1 MNYYHELN
9 KLIRFYEGIK
19 AFQKNAEEFLTK
31 NNDDNDKNIELRLN
45 LLKSYYINGDFE
57 AIKNHLDNFKNTYD
71 IYNKINEFKLIFRN
85 NIAVNNINNTEDT
98 KDIVGAN
105 NINYIKNING
115 VNRIDNINIDY
126 NISEFINSITSEYYN
141 IIIISYEYLT
151 SIDKNYINEIILTYI
166 EIFRNIDAIADK
178 NYYKF
183 NYTSFLFDLC
193 KYLYEFKEYE
203 KLAFFY
209 NIMNFSKKISDEFN
223 LNKFMHY
230 SLNRDKKNRDKHL
243 NLKNKNKK
251 SENKNKNGDKNENEF
266 KYQYKNEN
274 ENGNEN
280 GVISSTFEEFDE
292 IDEIGNVNYSDNSNV
307 EENKAYNYMNS
318 RFFDILNLWEIRTN
332 NYYTKDEIFF
342 MSALFITNEYIP
354 ALINISN
361 YNDYDYICD
370 INSKDKNNI
379 KNNNCLNLNLNNNN
393 KGKGNSNFINRNLIY
408 YNDNYF
414 DGNENIYK
422 NNDIANIIK
431 ISYSNALKFFKK
443 AIEFNSCN
451 PNYYYEYA
459 ECLKKSGKAK
469 DAETFFK
476 KAFESTL

>member
-1 MNYYHELN
+1 MNYYYELN

-19 AFQKNAEEFLTK
+19 AFQKNAEKFLTK
-31 NNDDNDKNIELRLN
+31 NNDDNDKNIELRSN

-57 AIKNHLDNFKNTYD
+57 AIKNHIDNFKKTYD
-71 IYNKINEFKLIFRN
+71 IYNKINEFKSVFKN
-85 NIAVNNINNTEDT
+85 NIAVNNTNNTEDA
-98 KDIVGAN
+98 KDIAGTV
-105 NINYIKNING
+105 NINYIKNINS

-126 NISEFINSITSEYYN
+126 NINEFINSITSEYYN
-141 IIIISYEYLT
+141 IIIMSYEYLT
-151 SIDKNYINEIILTYI
+151 SIDKNYVNEIILTYV
-166 EIFRNIDAIADK
+166 EIFRHIDAITDK

-209 NIMNFSKKISDEFN
+209 NLMNFSKKISDEFN
-223 LNKFMHY
+223 LNKFTLH
-230 SLNRDKKNRDKHL
+230 SLNKDKKNKDKNL
-243 NLKNKNKK
+243 NAKNENKK
-251 SENKNKNGDKNENEF
+251 STNKNEDGNKNENEF
-266 KYQYKNEN
+266 KCQYKNK
-274 ENGNEN
+274 NEN

-292 IDEIGNVNYSDNSNV
+292 IDNANYSDNSNV

-342 MSALFITNEYIP
+342 MSALFIANEYIP

-370 INSKDKNNI
+370 INSKYQNNI
-379 KNNNCLNLNLNNNN
+379 KSNNRLNLNLNNNS
-393 KGKGNSNFINRNLIY
+393 KGNGNFINRNLIY

-422 NNDIANIIK
+422 NNDISNIIK
-431 ISYSNALKFFKK
+431 INYSNALKLFKK
-443 AIEFNSCN
+443 AIELNSCN

-459 ECLKKSGKAK
+459 ECLR
-469 DAETFFK
+469 
-476 KAFESTL
+476 

>member
-1 MNYYHELN
+1 MNYYYELN

-19 AFQKNAEEFLTK
+19 AFQKNAEKFLTK

-57 AIKNHLDNFKNTYD
+57 AIKNHIDNFKKTYD
-71 IYNKINEFKLIFRN
+71 IHNKINEFKSVIKN
-85 NIAVNNINNTEDT
+85 NVTVNNTNNTEDT
-98 KDIVGAN
+98 KNIAGSNN

-166 EIFRNIDAIADK
+166 EIFRNINAITDK

-209 NIMNFSKKISDEFN
+209 NMMNFSKKISDEFN
-223 LNKFMHY
+223 LNKFTHS
-230 SLNRDKKNRDKHL
+230 SLNNNNQDKHL

-251 SENKNKNGDKNENEF
+251 SRNKNENRDKNESEF
-266 KYQYKNEN
+266 KYQYEN
-274 ENGNEN
+274 ENEN
-280 GVISSTFEEFDE
+280 GVISSTFEEIDE
-292 IDEIGNVNYSDNSNV
+292 IDKINYYSDSSNA

-354 ALINISN
+354 MLINISN

-370 INSKDKNNI
+370 INSKNKNNI
-379 KNNNCLNLNLNNNN
+379 KSNNRLNQNLNNNSKSN
-393 KGKGNSNFINRNLIY
+393 GNFINRNLIY
-408 YNDNYF
+408 HDDNYF

-422 NNDIANIIK
+422 NNDISNILK
-431 ISYSNALKFFKK
+431 IHYLNALKFFKK
-443 AIEFNSCN
+443 AIEFNPCN

-459 ECLKKSGKAK
+459 ECLKKSGKTK

-476 KAFESTL
+476 KAFESSL